1 MTDYRAMPKVE
12 LHLHL
17 EGAAPPAFIRTLAVE
32 QNIDVSGIFD
42 DHGAYKWS
50 DFTEFLRV
58 YEAASEL
65 LRGPEEFKRLM
76 KAVLA
81 EQAAHGVVYTE
92 HFLASDLC
100 GDGSATAW
108 DEHLAAMA
116 EGAEDARTAHGIDV
130 RFIPT
135 CIRHFGPEKA
145 EHAAR
150 LAANTAGGLVTGWG
164 MGGAESLHMPADF
177 AKAYKIAEEAGLG
190 LTCHAGEIEGPAMID
205 ATLDALNVTRI
216 GHGVRAV
223 ENRATVA
230 RLVED
235 GITLEVNPGSN
246 ISLSVFPSWEA
257 HSINTLRDAGVKV
270 TVSTDDPPYFHTTMT
285 HEYEMLET
293 HLGWD
298 AAGLRA
304 QNLTAMDAAFC
315 DPETK
320 ARMKAKL

>member
-17 EGAAPPAFIRTLAVE
+17 EGGAPPAFIRELAAE
-32 QNIDVSGIFD
+32 QSADLSGIFD
-42 DHGAYKWS
+42 NKGAYKWS
-50 DFTEFLRV
+50 NFTEFLAV

-65 LRGPEEFKRLM
+65 LKGPEEFKRLM
-76 KAVLA
+76 KAVLS
-81 EQAAHGVVYTE
+81 EQASHGVIYTE

-100 GDGSATAW
+100 GDGSAEAW
-108 DEHLAAMA
+108 AEHLAAMN
-116 EGAEDARTAHGIDV
+116 EGAEEAMAEHGIEV

-150 LAANTAGGLVTGWG
+150 LAAETAGERVTGWG

-177 AKAYKIAEEAGLG
+177 ATAYKIAEEAGLG
-190 LTCHAGEIEGPAMID
+190 LTCHAGEIEGPEMVE

-216 GHGVRAV
+216 GHGVRSV
-223 ENRATVA
+223 ENPATVA
-230 RLVED
+230 RLVRE

-246 ISLSVFPSWEA
+246 ISLSVFPSWA
-257 HSINTLRDAGVKV
+257 DHSINALRDQGVKV
-270 TVSTDDPPYFHTTMT
+270 TVSTDDPPYFHTDMT
-285 HEYEMLET
+285 REYEMLDK

-298 AAGLRA
+298 KAALKA
-304 QNLTAMDAAFC
+304 QNMDAMDAAFC
-315 DPETK
+315 DQATKDRIK
-320 ARMKAKL
+320 ARL